1 MSFISVLIII
11 LLALFVACAL
21 LSRWLWRK
29 GKYGKGIV
37 CTLLV
42 GVICLIYTAI
52 YPTESFYREE
62 FVRIAAIPLPDSATF
77 LHKEASYPNFH
88 GDYSAC
94 ALVRLPPNKFNR
106 LMAQLP
112 RLSNEV
118 SYGGIR
124 CNSSTSATYSHKHT
138 SENVAESKFIGFT
151 PADSTVVFSYSSW

>member
-1 MSFISVLIII
+1 MGFISVLIII
-11 LLALFVACAL
+11 LLALLVACASL
-21 LSRWLWRK
+21 CRWLWRK

-42 GVICLIYTAI
+42 GVIYSIYTAI

-62 FVRIAAIPLPDSATF
+62 FVRIAGIPLPDSATF
-77 LHKEASYPNFH
+77 LHKEASYPDFH
-88 GDYSAC
+88 GDYSSC
-94 ALVRLPPNKFNR
+94 ALVKLPPNEFNR

-118 SYGGIR
+118 SYAGIR
-124 CNSSTSATYSHKHT
+124 CNSTKSKTYSHKHT
-138 SENVAESKFIGFT
+138 NENVAETKFIGFA